1 MRHGALRGTRN
12 SALGTLAVLTSLL
25 AGCGTT
31 ITTDLDD
38 VVMQVIEETTFD
50 PSLDID
56 LSEFTRLETGVY
68 IQDVVEGDGA
78 SVGTGTTADVVY
90 TGWLSDGQEF
100 DAGTFTFS
108 VGAEEVI
115 PGFEQGMIGAKVGGT
130 RRIIIP
136 PELAY
141 GPRGS
146 GPVPGGAIVIFRV
159 EVTKVI

>member
-1 MRHGALRGTRN
+1 VTGIRISGRA
-12 SALGTLAVLTSLL
+12 TLAFLAALL

-31 ITTDLDD
+31 VTSSLDD
-38 VVMQVIEETTFD
+38 VVFQVIEETTFD

-78 SVGTGTTADVVY
+78 SVGPGTSAVLDY

-100 DAGTFTFS
+100 DSGKFTFT
-108 VGAEEVI
+108 VGAGDVI
-115 PGFEQGMIGAKVGGT
+115 AGFEQGMLGVKVGGT
-130 RRIIIP
+130 RRLIIP

-159 EVTKVI
+159 VLLEVI